1 MTDHRTDWLSFSTE
15 IPNRVD
21 FARFLIALA
30 EDLRKNPETWERVD
44 LESYL
49 RAMAHWAMNSME
61 AVYQHGGLLRTS
73 LLPGEP
79 SRISPACLR
88 RRCARRPGTRSGRPS
103 KVAPPRETLIPRSH
117 LRNNLGNT
125 GQRIYIVDT

>member
-15 IPNRVD
+15 IPNRAD

-49 RAMAHWAMNSME
+49 RAMAHWTMNSME
-61 AVYQHGGLLRTS
+61 AVYRNFYKSDVPDPPTWRAFANILV
-73 LLPGEP
+73 
-79 SRISPACLR
+79 A
-88 RRCARRPGTRSGRPS
+88 GR
-103 KVAPPRETLIPRSH
+103 AIE
-117 LRNNLGNT
+117 
-125 GQRIYIVDT
+125 D